1 MIVEN
6 RVVSAPRAPS
16 DLLKSSAFLL
26 KRLGMREKERA
37 LQAFEPTGFGPY
49 HYAILSVVDREPSK
63 SQGAIA
69 DALGYDRSQLVGWLD
84 ELEDGGLVERK
95 RDPDDRRRQSVALT
109 PEGKKALAR
118 FRAITEQLEDE
129 LLAPLD
135 ERQRTVL
142 HELLLELAAYHDPRC
157 APAGGTATP

>member
-6 RVVSAPRAPS
+6 RVVSSPRAPS
-16 DLLKSSAFLL
+16 DLLASSAFLL

-37 LQAFEPTGFGPY
+37 HEAFEPTGFGAY
-49 HYAILSVVDREPSK
+49 HYGVLSFVDREPSR

-84 ELEDGGLVERK
+84 ELEQGGLIERK

-109 PEGKKALAR
+109 AEGKKALAR
-118 FRAITEQLEDE
+118 FREIAGQLEDE

-135 ERQRTVL
+135 ERQRAVL

-157 APAGGTATP
+157 SPGGGTATR